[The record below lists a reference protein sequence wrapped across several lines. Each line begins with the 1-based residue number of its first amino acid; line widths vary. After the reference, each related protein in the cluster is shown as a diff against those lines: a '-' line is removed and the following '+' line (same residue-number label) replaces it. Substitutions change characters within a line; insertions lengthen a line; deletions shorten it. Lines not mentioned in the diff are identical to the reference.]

1 MGNYK
6 DFDEIVRNVFAPIYP
21 VITQQIVERTNI
33 KEGICIDLGTGTGA
47 LARAIAKITNLKVYA
62 LDISNDMLKLTEK
75 YIKEEGLEGKIIP
88 ILGDVHNMPFK
99 DNFADLIISR
109 GSMFF
114 WNDKIKA
121 FKEIY
126 RVLKPDGMAYI
137 GGGFGNRELREK
149 IFAEM
154 RRRNPNWD
162 NEVKSRMKN
171 HNKEILEDIL
181 NKAGI
186 LNYNIIDD
194 DSGLWIL
201 IKKCEN
207 YGNL

>member
-1 MGNYK
+1 MSNYK

-21 VITQQIVERTNI
+21 VIAKQIVERTNI

-62 LDISNDMLKLTEK
+62 LDISKDMLKLTEK

-88 ILGDVHNMPFK
+88 ILGDVHNMPFE

-114 WNDKIKA
+114 WNDKLKA

-126 RVLKPDGMAYI
+126 RVLKLDGMAYI

-171 HNKEILEDIL
+171 HNKELLEDIL
-181 NKAGI
+181 DKAGI
-186 LNYNIIDD
+186 PNYKIIDD

-201 IKKCEN
+201 IKKV
-207 YGNL
+207 

>member
-1 MGNYK
+1 MSNYK

-21 VITQQIVERTNI
+21 VIAKQIVERTNI

-62 LDISNDMLKLTEK
+62 LDISKDMLKLTEK

-88 ILGDVHNMPFK
+88 ILGDVHNMPFE

-126 RVLKPDGMAYI
+126 RVLKLDGMAYI

-154 RRRNPNWD
+154 RRRNP
-162 NEVKSRMKN
+162 KMK
-171 HNKEILEDIL
+171 
-181 NKAGI
+181 
-186 LNYNIIDD
+186 
-194 DSGLWIL
+194 
-201 IKKCEN
+201 
-207 YGNL
+207 

>member
-1 MGNYK
+1 MSNYK

-21 VITQQIVERTNI
+21 VIAKQIVERTNI

-62 LDISNDMLKLTEK
+62 LDISKDMLKLTEK

-88 ILGDVHNMPFK
+88 ILGDVHNMPFE

-126 RVLKPDGMAYI
+126 RVLKLDGMAYI

-171 HNKEILEDIL
+171 HNKELLEDIL
-181 NKAGI
+181 DKAGI
-186 LNYNIIDD
+186 PNYKIIDD

-201 IKKCEN
+201 IKKV
-207 YGNL
+207 

>member
-1 MGNYK
+1 MSNYK

-21 VITQQIVERTNI
+21 VIAQQIVERTNI

-62 LDISNDMLKLTEK
+62 LDISKDMLKLTEK

-88 ILGDVHNMPFK
+88 ILGDVHNMPFE

-126 RVLKPDGMAYI
+126 RVLKPGGMAYI

-201 IKKCEN
+201 IKKV
-207 YGNL
+207 

>member
-1 MGNYK
+1 LSNYK

-21 VITQQIVERTNI
+21 VIAKQIVERTNI

-88 ILGDVHNMPFK
+88 ILGDVHKLPFK

-201 IKKCEN
+201 IKKV
-207 YGNL
+207 

>member
-1 MGNYK
+1 LSNYK

-21 VITQQIVERTNI
+21 VIAKQIVERTNI

-62 LDISNDMLKLTEK
+62 LDISKDMLKLTEK

-88 ILGDVHNMPFK
+88 ILGDVHNMPFE

-126 RVLKPDGMAYI
+126 RVLKLDGMAYI

-171 HNKEILEDIL
+171 HNKELLEDIL
-181 NKAGI
+181 DKAGI
-186 LNYNIIDD
+186 PNYKIIDD

-201 IKKCEN
+201 IKKV
-207 YGNL
+207 

>member
-1 MGNYK
+1 MNNYK

-21 VITQQIVERTNI
+21 VIAKQIVERTNI

-62 LDISNDMLKLTEK
+62 LDISKDMLKLTEK

-88 ILGDVHNMPFK
+88 ILGDVHKLPFE

-126 RVLKPDGMAYI
+126 RVLKPGGMAYI
-137 GGGFGNRELREK
+137 GGGFGNKELREK

-154 RRRNPNWD
+154 RKRNPNWD

-171 HNKEILEDIL
+171 HSKEILEDIL
-181 NKAGI
+181 DKAGI
-186 LNYNIIDD
+186 PNYKIIDD

-201 IKKCEN
+201 IKKV
-207 YGNL
+207 

>member
-1 MGNYK
+1 MSNYK

-21 VITQQIVERTNI
+21 VIAKQIVERTNI

-62 LDISNDMLKLTEK
+62 LDISKDMLKLTEK

-88 ILGDVHNMPFK
+88 ILGDVHNMPFE

-126 RVLKPDGMAYI
+126 RVLKLDGMAYI

-154 RRRNPNWD
+154 RKRNPNWD

-181 NKAGI
+181 DKAGI
-186 LNYNIIDD
+186 PNYKIIDD

-201 IKKCEN
+201 IKKV
-207 YGNL
+207 

>member
-1 MGNYK
+1 MNNYK

-21 VITQQIVERTNI
+21 VIAKQIVERTNI

-62 LDISNDMLKLTEK
+62 LDISKDMLKLTEK
-75 YIKEEGLEGKIIP
+75 YIKEEGLDDRVIP
-88 ILGDVHNMPFK
+88 ILGDVHNMPFE

-201 IKKCEN
+201 IKKV
-207 YGNL
+207 

>member
-1 MGNYK
+1 MSNYK

-21 VITQQIVERTNI
+21 VIAKQIVERTNI

-62 LDISNDMLKLTEK
+62 LDISKDMLKLTEK

-88 ILGDVHNMPFK
+88 ILGDVHNMPFE

-126 RVLKPDGMAYI
+126 RVLKLDGMAYI

-171 HNKEILEDIL
+171 HNKELLEDIL

-186 LNYNIIDD
+186 PNYKIIDD

-201 IKKCEN
+201 IKKV
-207 YGNL
+207 

>member
-1 MGNYK
+1 MKDDYK
-6 DFDEIVRNVFAPIYP
+6 DFDEIVRNIFAPIYP
-21 VITQQIVERTNI
+21 VIAKQIVERTNI
-33 KEGICIDLGTGTGA
+33 KDGICIDLGTGTGA
-47 LARAIAKITNLKVYA
+47 LARGIAKITNLKVYA
-62 LDISNDMLKLTEK
+62 LDISEDMLKLTEK
-75 YIKEEGLEGKIIP
+75 YTKEEKLDGKIIP

-114 WNDKIKA
+114 WEDKVKA

-126 RVLKPDGMAYI
+126 RVLKPEGMAHI
-137 GGGFGNRELREK
+137 GGGFGNKELKEK

-154 RRRNPNWD
+154 RKRNPNWD
-162 NEVKSRMKN
+162 NEVKSRMGN
-171 HNKEILEDIL
+171 HNKELLKEIL

-186 LNYNIIDD
+186 PNYKIINN

-201 IKKCEN
+201 IKKE
-207 YGNL
+207 